1 VDARSRSRWRRE
13 LGLGSRNAVL
23 GAAGGVALVGVLVP
37 ILLLVGGN
45 TGSLGPSIPL
55 FFLVPVLLTS
65 ALTGRGAGALVS
77 FVAIFAWDWF
87 FIPPIHMVTVYAPRD
102 VLALL
107 IFLMVALLTGQLA
120 TAARRRA
127 EDAILRARSSEA
139 LHELS
144 TALIAHHQ
152 LADTLAILTRRIHQ
166 TFELD
171 ACAVLLKGADGAGWH
186 TAAVAGDLPTN
197 LAVETSR
204 DVAGV
209 VQGASTSGRV
219 IAITR
224 DGAAPRQQ
232 NRSLGIHRS
241 LRGARFLPLRVES
254 RTVGVLELIE
264 RPGTELNEERDR
276 LLATFANG
284 AAIALEQSRLARD
297 EQEAQLARASDELK
311 SALLSSVSHDLRT
324 PLAGIKAA
332 ASSLLQEDVDWSAE
346 DRREFAMDIDQEAD
360 RLTRLVSNLL
370 DLSRIEAGAMQL
382 EREWEDAADMIGRVV
397 RRLERSLRDHPVSV
411 NAPQSLPPV
420 WVDVVR
426 IEQVLVNLV
435 ENAAKYSPAGAAIV
449 LQACFAGQDGGTTE
463 LRIAVHDQ
471 GRGIP
476 AAEQERIFDKFYRLS
491 GSMNRPAGTG
501 LGLSIA
507 RGFVEA
513 HGGRIEIESAT
524 GEGSTF
530 TVVLPLEPAP
540 IQAERIVMAEQAAR

>member
-1 VDARSRSRWRRE
+1 VDAGSRGCWRRE
-13 LGLGSRNAVL
+13 LGLGSRNTAL
-23 GAAGGVALVGVLVP
+23 GAAGGLALVSVLVP
-37 ILLLVGGN
+37 LLLLVGGDR
-45 TGSLGPSIPL
+45 GALGASIPL

-87 FIPPIHMVTVYAPRD
+87 FIPPVHTVTIYSPRD

-152 LADTLAILTRRIHQ
+152 LTDTLAILTRRIRQ

-171 ACAVLLKGADGAGWH
+171 ACAVLLKEADDAGWH
-186 TAAVAGDLPTN
+186 TAAVTGDLPIN

-241 LRGARFLPLRVES
+241 LRVARFLPLRVES
-254 RTVGVLELIE
+254 RTVGLLELIE

-284 AAIALEQSRLARD
+284 AAIALEQARLARE
-297 EQEAQLARASDELK
+297 EQEARLARASDELK
-311 SALLSSVSHDLRT
+311 SAMLSSVSHDLRT

-332 ASSLLQEDVDWSAE
+332 ASSLLQEDVDWSAQ
-346 DRREFAMDIDQEAD
+346 DRREFAMDINQEAD

-411 NAPQSLPPV
+411 GIPQSLPPV

-435 ENAAKYSPAGAAIV
+435 ENAAKYSPAGAPIV
-449 LQACFAGQDGGTTE
+449 LQACSTGQDGGPPE
-463 LRIAVHDQ
+463 LRIAVRDQ

-476 AAEQERIFDKFYRLS
+476 ASERERIFDKFYRLP
-491 GSMNRPAGTG
+491 GSMKRPAGTG

-513 HGGRIEIESAT
+513 HGGRIEIASAT

-540 IQAERIVMAEQAAR
+540 IQAERMVMAEQGAR